1 MITFERLKLFIT
13 GDNCTTG
20 CLLDYPYFN
29 EHYKMIEI
37 DLSKQKALDENR
49 KAIHQIN
56 FSGNLE
62 LMGCATMCF
71 IIEENKRSCFGFF
84 TRNQKIVISL
94 FCFNLASI

>member
-1 MITFERLKLFIT
+1 MITFEWLKLFIT

-62 LMGCATMCF
+62 LTGCATMCF
-71 IIEENKRSCFGFF
+71 IIEETKEAVLDFSQG
-84 TRNQKIVISL
+84 TRKLLSVYFALI
-94 FCFNLASI
+94 

>member
-62 LMGCATMCF
+62 LTGCATMCF
-71 IIEENKRSCFGFF
+71 LLLKKQKKLFWIFHKEPENCYQF
-84 TRNQKIVISL
+84 IL
-94 FCFNLASI
+94 L